1 MIIKLDNKNFDVI
14 FVHIQKSGG
23 SSIINFFN
31 AGKNHNK
38 IFKDLEILKEEN
50 LKINKFF
57 KFTVIRNPWDRI
69 VSFFHYHKEKLK
81 NKNFPTRTWE
91 YIQNLNF
98 SQFIRSQQFQS
109 WAKRNNITNY
119 ITLNNIPYI
128 DYYINFDNLQKD
140 FELVKKITGINKNL
154 LHINKS
160 KHEKYEKYYKNKKN
174 KEIIS
179 DLFEKEINFFNFKFG
194 SPVKIDHLNNK
205 KIIYNF
211 LKKQ

>member
-194 SPVKIDHLNNK
+194 SPAKIDHLNNK